1 MFKKK
6 IYQHLHQDKEYVD
19 LFSQA
24 QKHSDNPMEQIE
36 YVRKQNVSKKH
47 ELMFLIEMSQMYF
60 ANHPT
65 LSEPITFEPPAI
77 ENTLRGLMEAVNH
90 MQKDLP
96 DGVYE
101 FILNRMDHFLI
112 KCLESAKNELDQ
124 RKEG

>member
-60 ANHPT
+60 AITQPFPN
-65 LSEPITFEPPAI
+65 LSP
-77 ENTLRGLMEAVNH
+77 
-90 MQKDLP
+90 
-96 DGVYE
+96 
-101 FILNRMDHFLI
+101 LNLQQSKIR
-112 KCLESAKNELDQ
+112 
-124 RKEG
+124 